1 MKEINGEKST
11 DRTDRKDFLERI
23 KAAGQSSTSNVF
35 SKIGEELVEN
45 KILDDSKGRE

>member
-1 MKEINGEKST
+1 MEEIDSDKLT
-11 DRTDRKDFLERI
+11 DRKDRKDFLERI